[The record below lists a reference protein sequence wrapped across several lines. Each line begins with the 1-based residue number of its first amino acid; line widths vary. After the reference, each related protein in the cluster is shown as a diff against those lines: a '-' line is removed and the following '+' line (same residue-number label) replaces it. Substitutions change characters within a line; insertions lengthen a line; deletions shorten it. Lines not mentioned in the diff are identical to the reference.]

1 MILFFFTFFPLPQTS
16 QPVTFPDGS
25 LAQEGSEPCRPRWL
39 VSWVEQGW
47 SEYKSDNQRFSN
59 HLQFSTG
66 CPQVCSI
73 FIGAS
78 VNVWPINP
86 MRYLVQ
92 LLPISICLKLDI
104 VRRQWYLV
112 WRPHFKLGEE
122 RLRAKFIHVFFPW
135 DYHTCIIWKG
145 LWGGQVCGHL
155 PKGVVAEKPDWA
167 AFFFVKAP
175 AECQIQYLRLE
186 NFYRW
191 RKLTLGMLRFGRNT
205 GFRDL
210 VCGWCRGRWI
220 GPSEI

>member
-104 VRRQWYLV
+104 VRRQCNGTSSEGHISSWEKKGFEQSSYMFSFPEIITHVLFEKNFEEGRFV
-112 WRPHFKLGEE
+112 VTFQKGSLLKSRIGLHFSSSKLLQNV
-122 RLRAKFIHVFFPW
+122 R
-135 DYHTCIIWKG
+135 
-145 LWGGQVCGHL
+145 
-155 PKGVVAEKPDWA
+155 
-167 AFFFVKAP
+167 
-175 AECQIQYLRLE
+175 
-186 NFYRW
+186 
-191 RKLTLGMLRFGRNT
+191 
-205 GFRDL
+205 
-210 VCGWCRGRWI
+210 
-220 GPSEI
+220 

>member
-1 MILFFFTFFPLPQTS
+1 MIQFFFTFFPLPQTS

-92 LLPISICLKLDI
+92 LLPLSICLKMDVL
-104 VRRQWYLV
+104 RRQCYLV

-135 DYHTCIIWKG
+135 DYHT
-145 LWGGQVCGHL
+145 
-155 PKGVVAEKPDWA
+155 
-167 AFFFVKAP
+167 F
-175 AECQIQYLRLE
+175 E
-186 NFYRW
+186 NFEEVRFAVTFQKGSLLKSRIGLHFSSSKLLQNVRFSIWGSKISIGDGNLRW
-191 RKLTLGMLRFGRNT
+191 ECSVLAATLDSMI
-205 GFRDL
+205 
-210 VCGWCRGRWI
+210 WCVGDVVVDELAHLKDR
-220 GPSEI
+220 